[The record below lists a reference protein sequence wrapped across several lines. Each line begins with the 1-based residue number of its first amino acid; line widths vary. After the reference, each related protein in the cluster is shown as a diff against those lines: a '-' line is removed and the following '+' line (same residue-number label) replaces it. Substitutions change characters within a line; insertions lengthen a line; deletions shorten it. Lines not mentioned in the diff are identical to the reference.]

1 MALTRKMLK
10 AMGIEDEKI
19 EQIIDAHTEST
30 DALKKE
36 RDGYKEDADKLPAVQ
51 KELDDLKSSTP
62 DGYKEK
68 YEAEKKAFDDYKAEV
83 AAEKLSAEK
92 GALYREML
100 KEIGVDESRL
110 DAVMRV
116 TDLGGVE
123 IEDGK
128 IADID
133 KVKEGAK
140 SEWAAFITEE
150 KPSGASVS
158 NPPSG
163 NMGGSGE
170 PDPGT
175 MSMEDYIKYRK
186 GQ

>member
-30 DALKKE
+30 DALKQQ
-36 RDGYKEDADKLPAVQ
+36 RDGYKEDAEKLAEVQ
-51 KELDDLKSSTP
+51 KELDNLKSAEP
-62 DGYKEK
+62 DEYKEK
-68 YEAEKKAFDDYKAEV
+68 YEAEKKAFDDYKASV

-92 GALYREML
+92 GALYRDML
-100 KEIGVDESRL
+100 KEIGVDESRI
-110 DAVMRV
+110 DAILKV
-116 TDLGGVE
+116 TDLNGVE

-128 IADID
+128 IAGID
-133 KVKEGAK
+133 EVKKGAE

-150 KPSGASVS
+150 KSRGAGVD
-158 NPPSG
+158 NPPAG
-163 NMGGSGE
+163 NNGGSDD
-170 PDPGT
+170 PDPST
-175 MSMEDYIKYRK
+175 MSMEDYIKFRK